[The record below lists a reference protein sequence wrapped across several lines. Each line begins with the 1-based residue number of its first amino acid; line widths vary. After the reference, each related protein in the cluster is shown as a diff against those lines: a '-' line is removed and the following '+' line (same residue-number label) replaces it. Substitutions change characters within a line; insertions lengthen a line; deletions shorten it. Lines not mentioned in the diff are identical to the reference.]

1 MSYFSLFGA
10 VHVTTRRLGR
20 LVSATLGVVPRHHHH
35 LHIMFGFL
43 RSLAV
48 PLPTFGIALP
58 ANIQRRFLSFVLK
71 YFLGHLVKP
80 GQLDDHKIDAQIGSG
95 RVEIK
100 DVELDDSV
108 SAF

>member
-1 MSYFSLFGA
+1 MSA
-10 VHVTTRRLGR
+10 ALG
-20 LVSATLGVVPRHHHH
+20 LAPRHHQPPNT
-35 LHIMFGFL
+35 MFSFF
-43 RSLAV
+43 RSLAL

-95 RVEIK
+95 RVEIN
-100 DVELDDSV
+100 DVQLDDVV
-108 SAF
+108 SNC

>member
-1 MSYFSLFGA
+1 MSA
-10 VHVTTRRLGR
+10 ALGPV
-20 LVSATLGVVPRHHHH
+20 LSHHHSP
-35 LHIMFGFL
+35 HIMFSFF
-43 RSLAV
+43 RSLAL

-95 RVEIK
+95 RVEIN
-100 DVELDDSV
+100 DVELDDAV
-108 SAF
+108 SIP

>member
-1 MSYFSLFGA
+1 MFS
-10 VHVTTRRLGR
+10 
-20 LVSATLGVVPRHHHH
+20 
-35 LHIMFGFL
+35 FL
-43 RSLAV
+43 RSIAL

-80 GQLDDHKIDAQIGSG
+80 GQLDDHKVDAQIGSG

-108 SAF
+108 SCCCGPMSFYYHLHVVLFKGH